1 MLSGYYMP
9 KRPHSVDLFIAA
21 SLLTIAP
28 AWTQSNSPA
37 QQSTDR
43 TAQPMSAG
51 PAQSTAA
58 TEAYTADRQFL
69 VRLLS
74 VPKPIPYEKYFSVT
88 VGVYDANN
96 PARRLSDV
104 QLAVVAGMSHGLAQ
118 GFAHTMQ
125 SAPKIEAR
133 DGVATVSGLY
143 FHMMG
148 SWTMEVTVRMRD
160 EESAAYFQ
168 LPCCEH

>member
-1 MLSGYYMP
+1 MP
-9 KRPHSVDLFIAA
+9 KRPHRVDLFIAA
-21 SLLTIAP
+21 GLLMIAP
-28 AWTQSNSPA
+28 AWTQSNSP
-37 QQSTDR
+37 
-43 TAQPMSAG
+43 G
-51 PAQSTAA
+51 TAA
-58 TEAYTADRQFL
+58 PTAEAYTADRQFL
-69 VRLLS
+69 VRLLA
-74 VPKPIPYEKYFSVT
+74 VPKPIPYEKYFSVA
-88 VGVYDANN
+88 VGVYAANN
-96 PARRLSDV
+96 PAKRLSDV
-104 QLAVVAGMSHGLAQ
+104 QLAVVAGMSHGLEQ

-125 SAPKIEAR
+125 SSPKIAVR

>member
-1 MLSGYYMP
+1 MP
-9 KRPHSVDLFIAA
+9 KRPHSVDLFMAA

-28 AWTQSNSPA
+28 AWTQSNSPSL
-37 QQSTDR
+37 QSTG
-43 TAQPMSAG
+43 TARPMSAE
-51 PAQSTAA
+51 PAQSTPT

-74 VPKPIPYEKYFSVT
+74 VPKPIPYEKYFSVA
-88 VGVYDANN
+88 VGVYAAND

-104 QLAVVAGMSHGLAQ
+104 QLGVVAGMSHGLGQ

-125 SAPKIEAR
+125 TAPKVAVR

-160 EESAAYFQ
+160 QESAAYFQ
-168 LPCCEH
+168 LPCCEN

>member
-1 MLSGYYMP
+1 MP
-9 KRPHSVDLFIAA
+9 KRPHGVDLFVAA

-28 AWTQSNSPA
+28 AWTQSNSPTL
-37 QQSTDR
+37 QSAAR
-43 TAQPMSAG
+43 TAQPMSAE
-51 PAQSTAA
+51 PAQSTPTA
-58 TEAYTADRQFL
+58 EAYTADRQFL

-74 VPKPIPYEKYFSVT
+74 VPKPIPYEKYFSVA
-88 VGVYDANN
+88 VGVYDANS

-104 QLAVVAGMSHGLAQ
+104 QLSVVAGMSHGLGQ

-125 SAPKIEAR
+125 SSPKIEIR

-143 FHMMG
+143 FHMTG

-160 EESAAYFQ
+160 EVSAAYFQ

>member
-1 MLSGYYMP
+1 
-9 KRPHSVDLFIAA
+9 
-21 SLLTIAP
+21 
-28 AWTQSNSPA
+28 
-37 QQSTDR
+37 
-43 TAQPMSAG
+43 MSAE
-51 PAQSTAA
+51 PAQSTPTA
-58 TEAYTADRQFL
+58 EAYTTDRHFL

-74 VPKPIPYEKYFSVT
+74 VPKPIPYEKYFSVA
-88 VGVYDANN
+88 VEVYAANN

-104 QLAVVAGMSHGLAQ
+104 QLGVVAGMSHGLEQ
-118 GFAHTMQ
+118 GFAHSMQ
-125 SAPKIEAR
+125 SLPKIEVR
-133 DGVATVSGLY
+133 DGVATISGLY

>member
-1 MLSGYYMP
+1 MP
-9 KRPHSVDLFIAA
+9 KRPHSVELFIAA

-28 AWTQSNSPA
+28 AWTQSNSA
-37 QQSTDR
+37 QLRSAYR
-43 TAQPMSAG
+43 TAPIAAQPVQAV
-51 PAQSTAA
+51 PTVQ
-58 TEAYTADRQFL
+58 AYTADRQFL

-74 VPKPIPYEKYFSVT
+74 VPKPIPYEKYFSVA
-88 VGVYDANN
+88 VGVYAANN
-96 PARRLSDV
+96 PARHLSDV
-104 QLAVVAGMSHGLAQ
+104 QLAVVAGMSHGLGQ

-125 SAPKIEAR
+125 SAPKIAVR

-148 SWTMEVTVRMRD
+148 SWTLEVTVRMRD

>member
-1 MLSGYYMP
+1 
-9 KRPHSVDLFIAA
+9 
-21 SLLTIAP
+21 
-28 AWTQSNSPA
+28 
-37 QQSTDR
+37 
-43 TAQPMSAG
+43 MSAV
-51 PAQSTAA
+51 PAQSTPTA
-58 TEAYTADRQFL
+58 EAYTADRQFL

-74 VPKPIPYEKYFSVT
+74 VPKPIPYEKYFSVA

-96 PARRLSDV
+96 PARRLADV
-104 QLAVVAGMSHGLAQ
+104 QLGVVAGMTHGLGQ

-125 SAPKIEAR
+125 TSPKIAVR

-148 SWTMEVTVRMRD
+148 PWTLEVTVRMRD
-160 EESAAYFQ
+160 QESAAYFQ

>member
-1 MLSGYYMP
+1 MP
-9 KRPHSVDLFIAA
+9 KRPQRVDLFMAA
-21 SLLTIAP
+21 CLLMSAP
-28 AWTQSNSPA
+28 AWTQSNSPG
-37 QQSTDR
+37 
-43 TAQPMSAG
+43 M
-51 PAQSTAA
+51 AA
-58 TEAYTADRQFL
+58 PTPEAYTADRQFL
-69 VRLLS
+69 VRLLT
-74 VPKPIPYEKYFSVT
+74 VPKPIPYEKYFSVA

-104 QLAVVAGMSHGLAQ
+104 QLEVVAGMSHGLGQ

-125 SAPKIEAR
+125 TAPKIEVR

-148 SWTMEVTVRMRD
+148 SWTMEVTVHKRD
-160 EESAAYFQ
+160 EASAAYFQ

>member
-1 MLSGYYMP
+1 MP

-28 AWTQSNSPA
+28 AWTQSNSPGM
-37 QQSTDR
+37 QSADR
-43 TAQPMSAG
+43 TAQSMSAG
-51 PAQSTAA
+51 PAQSTPTA
-58 TEAYTADRQFL
+58 EAYTADRQFL
-69 VRLLS
+69 VRLLA
-74 VPKPIPYEKYFSVT
+74 VPKPIPYEKYFSVA

-104 QLAVVAGMSHGLAQ
+104 QLAVVAGMSHGLGQ

-125 SAPKIEAR
+125 SSPKIEVR

-143 FHMMG
+143 FHMIG

>member
-1 MLSGYYMP
+1 MP
-9 KRPHSVDLFIAA
+9 KRPHSVDLFMAA

-28 AWTQSNSPA
+28 AWTQSNSA
-37 QQSTDR
+37 QLQSDYR
-43 TAQPMSAG
+43 TAPLSAE
-51 PAQSTAA
+51 PVQSAPTVQ
-58 TEAYTADRQFL
+58 AYTADRQFL
-69 VRLLS
+69 VRLLA
-74 VPKPIPYEKYFSVT
+74 VPKPIPYEKYFSVA
-88 VGVYDANN
+88 VGVYAANN
-96 PARRLSDV
+96 PARHLSDV
-104 QLAVVAGMSHGLAQ
+104 QLAVVAGMSHGLGQ

-125 SAPKIEAR
+125 SAPKIAVR

>member
-1 MLSGYYMP
+1 MA
-9 KRPHSVDLFIAA
+9 KRPYSVDLFIAA

-28 AWTQSNSPA
+28 AWTQSNSRTMQFA
-37 QQSTDR
+37 DR
-43 TAQPMSAG
+43 TAQPMSAE
-51 PAQSTAA
+51 PALSAPTA
-58 TEAYTADRQFL
+58 EAYTADRQFL

-74 VPKPIPYEKYFSVT
+74 VPKPIPYEKYFSVA

-104 QLAVVAGMSHGLAQ
+104 QLAVVAGMSHGLGQ

-125 SAPKIEAR
+125 SSPKIEIH

-168 LPCCEH
+168 LSCCEH

>member
-1 MLSGYYMP
+1 MP

-28 AWTQSNSPA
+28 AWTQSNSPTM
-37 QQSTDR
+37 QSADR
-43 TAQPMSAG
+43 TAQPMSAE
-51 PAQSTAA
+51 PAQSTPTA
-58 TEAYTADRQFL
+58 EAYTADRQFL

-74 VPKPIPYEKYFSVT
+74 VPKPIPYEKYFSVA

-104 QLAVVAGMSHGLAQ
+104 QLTVVAGMSHGLGQ

-125 SAPKIEAR
+125 SSPKIEIH

-148 SWTMEVTVRMRD
+148 SWTMEVMVRMRD

-168 LPCCEH
+168 LSCCEH